1 VVAPPSPTWPLC
13 KDLVVD
19 HSFHDNA
26 DALIVVSVFCSRDA
40 SSLSARLVVVV
51 LVRFVDCTVVP
62 TPSVCCCCC
71 CCCLVGI
78 QWLLDRAAAALG
90 AAGELATLRI
100 GDDDDDEPI
109 QLVERKSLI

>member
-1 VVAPPSPTWPLC
+1 
-13 KDLVVD
+13 
-19 HSFHDNA
+19 
-26 DALIVVSVFCSRDA
+26 
-40 SSLSARLVVVV
+40 
-51 LVRFVDCTVVP
+51 
-62 TPSVCCCCC
+62 
-71 CCCLVGI
+71 LVGI